1 MIRVCIVDDHPVVR
15 CGLRQILSDAKDM
28 AVVDEAE
35 TGEEMM
41 MKSRG
46 GRRWDVVTL
55 DLAMPGQ
62 GGLETLRQIK
72 ADVPRLPV
80 LVLTE
85 YSEEQYA
92 VRALRLGAAGYLTK
106 DSAPAKLVEAVRTV
120 ASGARYITPA
130 LADFLAADV
139 SKREGLPHE
148 SLSNREHQVF
158 LFIAQG
164 RSVTEVARKLGLSVK
179 TVSTNRARL
188 LQKMGMGNNAEVVYY
203 AIKHNLVDLSV

>member
-15 CGLRQILSDAKDM
+15 CGLRQILSDAKDI

-55 DLAMPGQ
+55 DLSMPGQ

-72 ADVPRLPV
+72 ADLPRLPV
-80 LVLTE
+80 LVLTG
-85 YSEEQYA
+85 YSEERYA
-92 VRALRLGAAGYLTK
+92 LRALRLGAAGYLTK

-120 ASGARYITPA
+120 ASGARYVTPA

-164 RSVTEVARKLGLSVK
+164 RSVTEIARKLGLSVK

-203 AIKHNLVDLSV
+203 AIKHDLVDLSV